1 MGMQA
6 AMNLKKDGVMLWREV
21 LPKTVIRSVVDEY
34 EASKPD
40 THEVPKHVP
49 IVVYRTHVIGEERK
63 IQLLDKMP
71 CMFYLAKIVASLLKP
86 LVSEELRLLETVIFN
101 KPPMTSGVLHWH
113 QDVSYFALEPNNQ
126 LAVWIPFDKVT
137 KESGAMVYAL
147 GSHKLGLRA
156 SKNLLTGEQFPGE
169 EREPINV
176 EGMEQVCMEMK
187 PGDMLIHDGYTW
199 HMSGPNTVAGQQRR
213 GLSLRFLVGETR
225 YKPRAGS
232 AAPFLKQ
239 INDLKEGD
247 LVDDP
252 AFPAL

>member
-1 MGMQA
+1 MSFES
-6 AMNLKKDGVMLWREV
+6 DGVV
-21 LPKTVIRSVVDEY
+21 LERQVLDKDLLSKVIEEY
-34 EASKPD
+34 ETSIPD
-40 THEVPKHVP
+40 TSEVPKHVP
-49 IVVYRTHVIGEERK
+49 IVVYRTHVPGEFRK
-63 IQLLDKMP
+63 IQLLSKMP
-71 CMFYLAKIVASLLKP
+71 RMMELAQFVAHLLRAFTN
-86 LVSEELRLLETVIFN
+86 EQLRLLETVIFN
-101 KPPMTSGVLHWH
+101 KPPMTSGILHWH

-147 GSHKLGLRA
+147 GTHKLGLRA
-156 SKNLLTGEQFPGE
+156 SKDLITGEQFKGE
-169 EREPINV
+169 EREPIDV
-176 EGMEQVCMEMK
+176 TGFETQCMEME

-199 HMSGPNTVAGQQRR
+199 HMSGPNRVEGQQRR

-239 INDLKEGD
+239 IDDLKEGD

-252 AFPAL
+252 AFPVL

>member
-1 MGMQA
+1 MTSFD
-6 AMNLKKDGVMLWREV
+6 KDGVELWREAIPLSV
-21 LPKTVIRSVVDEY
+21 LMPVIAEY

-49 IVVYRTHVIGEERK
+49 IVVYRTHVMGEERK
-63 IQLLDKMP
+63 IQLLSKLPHMVT
-71 CMFYLAKIVASLLKP
+71 LARFVAHLMIHYTDQ
-86 LVSEELRLLETVIFN
+86 ELRLLETVIFN
-101 KPPMTSGVLHWH
+101 KPPLTSGILHWH

-126 LAVWIPFDKVT
+126 LAVWIPFDVVT

-147 GSHKLGLRA
+147 GSHKFGLRA

-169 EREPINV
+169 ERPPI
-176 EGMEQVCMEMK
+176 EADDFPQVCMEMV

-239 INDLKEGD
+239 INDLQAGD
-247 LVDDP
+247 LIDDP
-252 AFPAL
+252 AFPVL